1 MTAQHSTQNK
11 MRDFNSFYQLFT
23 TATYKQIA
31 RKAIRISKSL
41 LFTANKSN
49 DSNHYTTPHYRTR
62 AARKLHSLFLVQYS
76 FNPLELWVKGENKM
90 NLNFEQFVLFYS
102 VIQQCCFLMLQ
113 SALPILKQMLISY
126 SVFPYIFCRFS
137 FSFFFFFLV
146 RSVQYYEGTSHA
158 IIQRA
163 GVCV

>member
-1 MTAQHSTQNK
+1 
-11 MRDFNSFYQLFT
+11 
-23 TATYKQIA
+23 
-31 RKAIRISKSL
+31 
-41 LFTANKSN
+41 
-49 DSNHYTTPHYRTR
+49 
-62 AARKLHSLFLVQYS
+62 
-76 FNPLELWVKGENKM
+76 M

>member
-1 MTAQHSTQNK
+1 
-11 MRDFNSFYQLFT
+11 
-23 TATYKQIA
+23 
-31 RKAIRISKSL
+31 
-41 LFTANKSN
+41 
-49 DSNHYTTPHYRTR
+49 
-62 AARKLHSLFLVQYS
+62 
-76 FNPLELWVKGENKM
+76 M

-137 FSFFFFFLV
+137 FSFFFFFFV

-163 GVCV
+163 GLCV